1 VKEGDNRKKV
11 LSLHAPAAR
20 EKPTFRSGRGIS
32 KKLIRQL
39 LAKGKEY
46 GLHEIASFGVDRIV
60 LAEWVSLKCQYG
72 CPQYNTNWCCPPASP
87 DLKKVRAILGEY
99 SLALLLVGTRRC
111 PDFYS
116 HSAKTRAYQVRYWKG
131 TMSIERRLFLEGY
144 DKAFSLV
151 SGTCALCKKCSYPE
165 PCRFPLE
172 KRPPV
177 ESFGIDLIGTL
188 KNLERSTPVSQDT
201 GDHFNHYSIILL
213 E

>member
-1 VKEGDNRKKV
+1 MKKAENEKKV
-11 LSLHAPAAR
+11 LSLHGPAA
-20 EKPTFRSGRGIS
+20 KKTPTFRAGSGIS
-32 KKLIRQL
+32 KRLIRL
-39 LAKGKEY
+39 LLDKGKDY
-46 GLHEIASFGVDRIV
+46 GLQEIVPFEIDHIE

-87 DLKKVRAILGEY
+87 DLKKVRAILDEY
-99 SLALLLVGTRRC
+99 SLALLLVGNRHC

-116 HSAKTRAYQVRYWKG
+116 HSAKRRAYQVRYWKG
-131 TMSIERRLFLEGY
+131 TMAIERQLFLEGY

-151 SGTCALCKKCSYPE
+151 SGACALCKKCSYPE
-165 PCRFPLE
+165 QCRFPLE

-188 KNLERSTPVSQDT
+188 KNLGRSTAVSQDT
-201 GDHFNHYSIILL
+201 DDHFNHYSIILL

>member
-1 VKEGDNRKKV
+1 MKKNDNSEKI
-11 LSLHAPAAR
+11 LSLHGPSAKT
-20 EKPTFRSGRGIS
+20 KPTFRANKGIS
-32 KKLIRQL
+32 QNLLKQL
-39 LAKGKEY
+39 LDKGQEY
-46 GLHEIASFGVDRIV
+46 GLQEIAPFAVERIV

-87 DLKKVRAILGEY
+87 DLKKVRAILDEY
-99 SLALLLVGTRRC
+99 ATALLLVGNRHC

-116 HSAKTRAYQVRYWKG
+116 HSAKKRAYQVRYWKG
-131 TMSIERRLFLEGY
+131 TMSMERQLFLEGY

-151 SGTCALCKKCSYPE
+151 SGACALCKKCSYPD

-188 KNLERSTPVSQDT
+188 KNIGRSTPVSQDT
-201 GDHFNHYSIILL
+201 EDRFNHFSIILL